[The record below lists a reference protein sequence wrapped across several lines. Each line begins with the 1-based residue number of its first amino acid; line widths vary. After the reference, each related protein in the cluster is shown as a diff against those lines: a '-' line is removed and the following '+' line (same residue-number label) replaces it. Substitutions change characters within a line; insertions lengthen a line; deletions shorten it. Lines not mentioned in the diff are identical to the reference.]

1 MTNNTCYLTYCFYI
15 THSYISLE
23 CEDLRVGFGRLYLSR
38 SQHVI
43 MFQSN
48 TREPR
53 LLDWDSPSKIKASTP
68 EQVRSS
74 PSLHVSNHTQVVLVP
89 PNSSLNLMEQ
99 VAQLHE
105 NHQACH
111 WQPDIA
117 KQLWERKE
125 KRQKSD
131 QKQTLWEPG
140 GTHKKLLLLT
150 SLNMSSTAFVMRIN
164 CIQVSFILTSTA
176 TSENNSV
183 WLLNN
188 RAN

>member
-1 MTNNTCYLTYCFYI
+1 MAWPKEIKSIYFYPSQSQYVTTEPGRALQSLRHPYRLGQQTREKRRNTGQGSSLVTNNTCYLTYCFYI
-15 THSYISLE
+15 THSYIPLE

-111 WQPDIA
+111 
-117 KQLWERKE
+117 
-125 KRQKSD
+125 
-131 QKQTLWEPG
+131 
-140 GTHKKLLLLT
+140 
-150 SLNMSSTAFVMRIN
+150 
-164 CIQVSFILTSTA
+164 
-176 TSENNSV
+176 
-183 WLLNN
+183 
-188 RAN
+188 

>member
-1 MTNNTCYLTYCFYI
+1 MTNNTCYLTYCFYKS
-15 THSYISLE
+15 HSYVSLE

-48 TREPR
+48 TREPW
-53 LLDWDSPSKIKASTP
+53 LLDWDSLSKIKTSTP
-68 EQVRSS
+68 EHVRSS

-105 NHQACH
+105 NHQARH

-125 KRQKSD
+125 KREKSD

-140 GTHKKLLLLT
+140 GSHKKLHQLLSEKDFKKPVLESKLT
-150 SLNMSSTAFVMRIN
+150 TLVHRNCCSLHPQTWAA
-164 CIQVSFILTSTA
+164 QHL
-176 TSENNSV
+176 
-183 WLLNN
+183 
-188 RAN
+188 